1 MSVLKKWSPV
11 LIVFIAIVSMAPMDS
26 CGAEYEELSQT
37 RGEVKASETVAAVKE
52 TMAASKVKGV
62 MYETEMFSILVPDGW
77 ETKDLSSEGAVAVMI
92 TKVDDL
98 MQLGG
103 YLAPY
108 YTDKYPETVAAED
121 YSKYLIENTI
131 EQQNGTAIGEVK
143 MFDVTFFTTS
153 FTANGMDQTSF
164 AGDKNGEVVNII
176 MGGKDHQNN
185 AEIKAMQES
194 IKFK

>member
-1 MSVLKKWSPV
+1 
-11 LIVFIAIVSMAPMDS
+11 
-26 CGAEYEELSQT
+26 
-37 RGEVKASETVAAVKE
+37 
-52 TMAASKVKGV
+52 
-62 MYETEMFSILVPDGW
+62 
-77 ETKDLSSEGAVAVMI
+77 
-92 TKVDDL
+92 
-98 MQLGG
+98 MQLGV

-108 YTDKYPETVAAED
+108 YTDKYPETAAAED

-143 MFDVTFFTTS
+143 MFDVTFFKTS

-164 AGDKNGEVVNII
+164 AGEKNGKAFNII

-185 AEIKAMQES
+185 VEINAILES